1 MTEFNE
7 QESLIRAKKKVKQI
21 QIFYLHLVGYL
32 VVVSLILY
40 NFYIKDGGPHKKAV
54 TWVNTSTLVGW
65 TIFIII
71 HWWRAFKGRFLF
83 KKEWEDRKIEEY
95 LNKITE
101 EETTMWE

>member
-1 MTEFNE
+1 MKEFSE

-40 NFYIKDGGPHKKAV
+40 NFYIMDDGPYKKAV

-71 HWWRAFKGRFLF
+71 HWWRTFKGRFLF

-95 LNKITE
+95 LNKNTE